1 MNQDLE
7 RTEKLLGKSGKKA
20 KKKTGIIIIA
30 IAAIIAAGI
39 GVFIGVS
46 GSSSNQ
52 VNEKLKIAD
61 KLLLEGKYEQAITAY
76 NEVIEIDDKN
86 AKAYEGLGD
95 SYTKSNQYKKAVKP
109 YKEAV
114 KNAEGKDKDK
124 VADKVVTTAI
134 NNNDEKTAK
143 EVLELRNKD
152 KSDKE
157 KKKLDD
163 YMEDRKAYQNVLNT
177 LYDENKFE
185 TDGETITPFFYDN
198 EFKSGE
204 LDFSENRFA
213 MADIDNDGK
222 NELIFEANTAMSNY
236 TGTYILKYDERTKE
250 IRNMVQFFK
259 PAFYSNAIIKAA
271 HYKIPDIE
279 DGFTYGK
286 YDAKEDS
293 WSKYVVIKHLSE
305 NNSTAF
311 GEEFSEEEDKNGNG
325 IIYDISILTEEGEKR
340 EKWLDD
346 DEFKAWEEK
355 TFDSTELKIDYKVFT
370 KENINELTE
379 IMTKS
384 NSKVAK
390 IREEKY
396 VKISDKL
403 CVDNYYAE
411 AKDGKIV
418 WKYTTNQYHPAQAS
432 YSYHLLTQK
441 YVYINDGGVIKQ
453 LDRETGKELAKASRE
468 GLYSGE
474 MATDGDNLYIASGFD
489 EVTVYKFDN
498 KLQYAWSTDIENVFE
513 GAGIKANKRK
523 VTVITWPPEE
533 DENVYIYLDPKT
545 GEKL

>member
-7 RTEKLLGKSGKKA
+7 RTEELLGKSGKKA

-46 GSSSNQ
+46 GSNSNQ

-76 NEVIEIDDKN
+76 NEVIKIDDKN

-185 TDGETITPFFYDN
+185 IDGETITPFFYDN

-236 TGTYILKYDERTKE
+236 VGTYILKYDERTKE
-250 IRNMVQFFK
+250 LRNMVQFYK
-259 PAFYSNAIIKAA
+259 PVFYSNSMIKAA
-271 HYKIPDIE
+271 HYKIPDIK
-279 DGFTYGK
+279 DGFTYGE
-286 YDAKEDS
+286 YNAKEDK

-355 TFDSTELKIDYKVFT
+355 TFDSTELKIDYKAFT
-370 KENINELTE
+370 KENINIITELSSSST
-379 IMTKS
+379 
-384 NSKVAK
+384 SKVVK
-390 IREEKY
+390 IQEKLY
-396 VKISDKL
+396 VKVNDQQ

-411 AKDGKIV
+411 SKDGKTV
-418 WKYTTNQYHPAQAS
+418 WKYTTEKFPPAQIQHS
-432 YSYHLLTQK
+432 FHLLTQK
-441 YVYINDGGVIKQ
+441 YVYINDGGIITR
-453 LDRETGKELAKASRE
+453 LDRETGKELAKSKKE
-468 GLYSGE
+468 KLHPGE
-474 MATDGDNLYIASGFD
+474 MATDGENIYVSNVFGEISVSKFD
-489 EVTVYKFDN
+489 ENLKQVWDTAVDGEF
-498 KLQYAWSTDIENVFE
+498 QE
-513 GAGIKANKRK
+513 IKADKNK
-523 VTVITWPPEE
+523 VTIKTWLPENDKIIE
-533 DENVYIYLDPKT
+533 TTLDPKT